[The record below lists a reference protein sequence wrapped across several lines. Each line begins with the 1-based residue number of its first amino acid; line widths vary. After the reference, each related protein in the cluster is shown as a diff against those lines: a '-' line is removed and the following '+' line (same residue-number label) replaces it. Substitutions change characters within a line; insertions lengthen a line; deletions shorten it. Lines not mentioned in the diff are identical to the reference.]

1 MHKHSSWTYDYVNF
15 KITLNIF
22 LMVVWLI
29 DSDEPGEIL
38 NGSPLIAL
46 ALLSGENILSC
57 ETLKPIF
64 RAEETSGF
72 LKKKMIGFKKA
83 LTDTQAMCKI
93 GMFFNLN
100 IQLYSMVQ

>member
-1 MHKHSSWTYDYVNF
+1 MTIINANTRLTDDLMHNYSSWSYDYVNF

-46 ALLSGENILSC
+46 ALLSGEKILSC

-72 LKKKMIGFKKA
+72 LKKMIRFKK
-83 LTDTQAMCKI
+83 KKH
-93 GMFFNLN
+93 
-100 IQLYSMVQ
+100 